1 MDTANSTVDFLKSLP
16 PWDESALSSPHNFAT
31 WDSYFELPNASLP
44 PGRKNPEQSDA
55 SALEALETE
64 IRSPLGL
71 FDGGWNPSGLAMEP
85 AYPDK
90 VSTPSAPATRSTPG
104 NAESKQPETGSYDTT
119 RSMYFYP
126 DKSHVDTRQRAQTPT
141 IRRPER
147 PLSPTTMTVA
157 PQQRNTSDSGDALDP
172 AMKHSQTADELKEKY
187 SRTFDDLFVSMK
199 TNQGRLISREE
210 KPAGKKAKVHM
221 KKNRTS
227 SSPPPQENSPDDT
240 SPLTSASHPAP
251 MSPQSDGPDPYPRPP
266 PFLRCYNEDEE
277 REILQYYR

>member
-1 MDTANSTVDFLKSLP
+1 
-16 PWDESALSSPHNFAT
+16 
-31 WDSYFELPNASLP
+31 
-44 PGRKNPEQSDA
+44 
-55 SALEALETE
+55 
-64 IRSPLGL
+64 
-71 FDGGWNPSGLAMEP
+71 
-85 AYPDK
+85 
-90 VSTPSAPATRSTPG
+90 
-104 NAESKQPETGSYDTT
+104 
-119 RSMYFYP
+119 
-126 DKSHVDTRQRAQTPT
+126 
-141 IRRPER
+141 
-147 PLSPTTMTVA
+147 
-157 PQQRNTSDSGDALDP
+157 
-172 AMKHSQTADELKEKY
+172 MKHSQTADELKEKY

-199 TNQGRLISREE
+199 TNQGRSISREE